1 MANTELVY
9 EQSNLYL
16 ENREKLRIT
25 GVSDVIGFDEQ
36 NISVQTQKGDLII
49 GGEDLKITK
58 LDVESGEMFIEG
70 TLNSFF
76 YRGQTNTKQSMFGR
90 LFR

>member
-90 LFR
+90 LFH